1 MSVSRDRAYR
11 TLRHRDFR
19 LLWAAG
25 GVSSAGTQIQQVA
38 VAWQVFELSR
48 NPVALGGLGLAR
60 FVPILVFG
68 LAGGVLADR
77 HDRRRTLLAAQA
89 ALGTVSALFALLT
102 FAGRITV
109 PAIYLLTMV
118 AAVFAAV
125 AGPTRQALIPSLV
138 PDEELAGAMS
148 MSILAGN
155 AATVAGPALGGLIIG
170 FAGTGLA
177 YAIDAASFALVGI
190 TVLLLHARPVLAR
203 QTASGWAAALEG
215 LRFLRGSPAL
225 LGVMALDFVATF
237 FGASTVL
244 MPLFATEVLKTG
256 PTGLG
261 VLLAAPAAGAL
272 LGGSAMAAAR
282 IPDRPG
288 LGIVGAVVGY
298 GLCLL
303 GFGLSVNLWLS
314 LALLAGSGAADA
326 VSMAMRHTVRNL
338 MTPDALRGRIAAAHS
353 TFAMGGPQL
362 GEFESGL
369 VAARFGAPL
378 AVAAGGLL
386 AVVGALATAWLVPS
400 ITAFRVSG
408 VHRPGVPGDPADD
421 VAPAPGGAHD

>member
-25 GVSSAGTQIQQVA
+25 GISSAGTQIQQVA

-177 YAIDAASFALVGI
+177 YAIDAASFALVGLA
-190 TVLLLHARPVLAR
+190 VLVLRARPVLAR
-203 QTASGWAAALEG
+203 QAASGWAAALEG

-369 VAARFGAPL
+369 VAARFGAPI

>member
-303 GFGLSVNLWLS
+303 GFGLSTSLWLS

-326 VSMAMRHTVRNL
+326 VSMAMRHTLRNL
-338 MTPDALRGRIAAAHS
+338 LTPDELRGRIAAAHS

-369 VAARFGAPL
+369 VAARFGAPI

-408 VHRPGVPGDPADD
+408 VHRPGVPVDPADD